1 MSSLKN
7 KFQWTQKFFWLLIRK
22 ILIWTFQDYESSWSK
37 KSTPIQ
43 PRGVIGAPPYYV
55 FSKDAILGS
64 VPSISSEV
72 LDLGF
77 LTGYE
82 SKVMN
87 DAHVESIM
95 ILATPFRENRVFD
108 YGNQEVTSRTHEL
121 IQVIKD
127 QIFWESHKSLAHLP
141 LSFFEI
147 WGYLCQIFMV
157 LPKTIL
163 TKFQVKRSAK
173 SN

>member
-1 MSSLKN
+1 MQLEN
-7 KFQWTQKFFWLLIRK
+7 FLAFF
-22 ILIWTFQDYESSWSK
+22 ILT
-37 KSTPIQ
+37 
-43 PRGVIGAPPYYV
+43 RLYV
-55 FSKDAILGS
+55 FGNLS
-64 VPSISSEV
+64 VLSIYSEV

-127 QIFWESHKSLAHLP
+127 QIIHEGHKSLDHLP
-141 LSFFEI
+141 LFFEI
-147 WGYLCQIFMV
+147 
-157 LPKTIL
+157 
-163 TKFQVKRSAK
+163 
-173 SN
+173 

>member
-1 MSSLKN
+1 MS
-7 KFQWTQKFFWLLIRK
+7 
-22 ILIWTFQDYESSWSK
+22 
-37 KSTPIQ
+37 
-43 PRGVIGAPPYYV
+43 PPYYV
-55 FSKDAILGS
+55 FGNLS
-64 VPSISSEV
+64 VLSIYSEV

-121 IQVIKD
+121 IQVIIKD
-127 QIFWESHKSLAHLP
+127 QIF
-141 LSFFEI
+141 
-147 WGYLCQIFMV
+147 
-157 LPKTIL
+157 
-163 TKFQVKRSAK
+163 
-173 SN
+173 